1 MIEIYT
7 RLYSG
12 HESSIYSNIKCPTMT
27 SESFKQV
34 GINNLTYTVRVV
46 DRACRCRGGVYITWR
61 AVRGPSSVTV

>member
-1 MIEIYT
+1 
-7 RLYSG
+7 
-12 HESSIYSNIKCPTMT
+12 MT

-34 GINNLTYTVRVV
+34 GLNNLTYTVRVV